1 MERKPRILVV
11 DDHDAHR
18 HLMRLTL
25 SAKGFEVAVASDGWE
40 ALEHLQQHTPDAMML
55 DVHMPG
61 MTGLELARQARALR
75 RELRHVPLFFM
86 TALANDEVRREA
98 DAVGASRLLHK
109 PVSDHEL
116 RSALDPWLGQ
126 DAPSDEGEGA

>member
-1 MERKPRILVV
+1 MDRKPSILVV

-25 SAKGFEVAVASDGWE
+25 SAKGFAVEVACDGHE
-40 ALEHLQQHTPDAMML
+40 ALDHLREHTPDALLL

-75 RELRHVPLFFM
+75 RELRHVPIFFM

-98 DAVGASRLLHK
+98 DAVGAARLLHK
-109 PVSDHEL
+109 PVSDKEL
-116 RSALDPWLGQ
+116 RSALDRWLDQG
-126 DAPSDEGEGA
+126 ASSDEGDGR